1 MNKKKERRT
10 WEERHEI
17 WNEVAEE
24 YGMTGEE
31 LRKAAM
37 PWPAGAIEKGLLDEE
52 DLRKALKNKGYEPKD
67 EMDRN
72 EDPRDKAEYDI
83 EARINKAY
91 NFQDPR
97 EAIFR
102 RNNPTEEEKRMNL
115 EAGWYST
122 KESSFKTE
130 PMRKWAQKLKEQE
143 LEEISEYAKNAK
155 KDEGDQIDKQNNQNS
170 HMEDAEERMNKHIEK
185 VNKQKRMERNT
196 AEHGPILAKF
206 IEDGREHEAEQIKEN
221 VKKMMKRGMLSKE
234 DEKEFMEKF
243 GTFKKLYEAPTVTLI
258 DEKTLDP
265 IDIEPDSIDQVNYVG
280 TGEEPEGLP
289 VITLRE
295 YSFDD
300 ILWKLREIH
309 ARKNHDYG
317 NAAHESYKEFGF
329 ISYVIRL
336 NDKLKRLKSL
346 TKPGAEQ
353 QVKEESIIDTLMD
366 LAAYSIMAIE
376 SLKSE

>member
-1 MNKKKERRT
+1 MEKKKERRT
-10 WEERHEI
+10 WEEMHEI

-37 PWPAGAIEKGLLDEE
+37 PWPAGAIEKGLLGEE

-72 EDPRDKAEYDI
+72 EDERDQIIKQNNPNPYRDKVEDDI

-97 EAIFR
+97 EAIIR

-115 EAGWYST
+115 EAAWYNT
-122 KESSFKTE
+122 KESNFKTE
-130 PMRKWAQKLKEQE
+130 PMRKWAKNLKEHG
-143 LEEISEYAKNAK
+143 LEEIAEYAKAFEKTQRVAK
-155 KDEGDQIDKQNNQNS
+155 
-170 HMEDAEERMNKHIEK
+170 
-185 VNKQKRMERNT
+185 NT
-196 AEHGPILAKF
+196 KEHGPVLAQF
-206 IEDGREHEAEQIKEN
+206 IEEGREHEAEQIKEN
-221 VKKMMKRGMLSKE
+221 IQRMMKRGMLSKE
-234 DEKEFMEKF
+234 DEKKFMEKF

-265 IDIEPDSIDQVNYVG
+265 IDVEPDSIDQVNYVG

-289 VITLRE
+289 VIALRE

-300 ILWKLREIH
+300 ILWKLRDIH

-317 NAAHESYKEFGF
+317 NAAHESYKEFGI

-336 NDKLKRLKSL
+336 NDKMKRLKSL
-346 TKPGAEQ
+346 TKPGVEQ
-353 QVKEESIIDTLMD
+353 QVADEKIEDTLMD
-366 LAAYSIMAIE
+366 LAAYAIMAIE
-376 SLKSE
+376 SIHSDD

>member
-1 MNKKKERRT
+1 MEKKKERRT
-10 WEERHEI
+10 WEEMHEI

-52 DLRKALKNKGYEPKD
+52 NLRKALKNKGYESKN

-72 EDPRDKAEYDI
+72 EDPRD
-83 EARINKAY
+83 
-91 NFQDPR
+91 
-97 EAIFR
+97 
-102 RNNPTEEEKRMNL
+102 
-115 EAGWYST
+115 
-122 KESSFKTE
+122 
-130 PMRKWAQKLKEQE
+130 
-143 LEEISEYAKNAK
+143 
-155 KDEGDQIDKQNNQNS
+155 QIIKQNNPNPYRD
-170 HMEDAEERMNKHIEK
+170 DAEERMNKHIENI
-185 VNKQKRMERNT
+185 NKQKRMERNT

-221 VKKMMKRGMLSKE
+221 IKKVMKRGMLSKE
-234 DEKEFMEKF
+234 DEKKFMEKF

-265 IDIEPDSIDQVNYVG
+265 IDVEPDSIDQVNYVG

-289 VITLRE
+289 VIALRE

-346 TKPGAEQ
+346 TKPGVEQ
-353 QVKEESIIDTLMD
+353 QVKEESIVDTLMD

-376 SLKSE
+376 SLKSEEE